1 MKHVIIFAKLEYMNI
16 RDNVSKLLI
25 SLTNSKINL
34 SKEIQSLMPFFLL
47 IFISNAVVVTR
58 IEDK

>member
-25 SLTNSKINL
+25 SLTNSKNKLIKRNTKFDAVFSFNL
-34 SKEIQSLMPFFLL
+34 SLATQ
-47 IFISNAVVVTR
+47 
-58 IEDK
+58 